1 MNFELFVR
9 LYGEALEYSDI
20 GYYIAERGWQVWMEQ
35 YEVEAVT
42 EILTSIFNLS
52 KLDIGGLRNMLN
64 MPRAQMSKI
73 YGIPIRTLE
82 NWDARIC
89 EPVSYVKIL
98 IAYTVF
104 NYKEDTQDDIES

>member
-20 GYYIAERGWQVWMEQ
+20 DYYIAERGWQVWMEQ
-35 YEVEAVT
+35 YEVESVI

-52 KLDIGGLRNMLN
+52 KLDIGGLRNTLN
-64 MPRAQMSKI
+64 MPRAKMSKM

-82 NWDARIC
+82 NWDSGTS
-89 EPVSYVKIL
+89 EPASYVKIL

-104 NYKEDTQDDIES
+104 NHKEDAQDDIES